1 MDLADLRA
9 GEAAVAI
16 HGSGDADLRV
26 EGALRANVEGSGD
39 VRYRGPAQV
48 ASDVEGSGDVRRED

>member
-1 MDLADLRA
+1 
-9 GEAAVAI
+9 
-16 HGSGDADLRV
+16 
-26 EGALRANVEGSGD
+26 VEGSGD